1 MLGFHR
7 PQLASRGGTVPFGT
21 ETSEVLLSPRTGI
34 SKNTTVV
41 EPRTLVTKKL
51 VFYVVLMTCVSFFL
65 LMTRIARWLVEIR
78 TMTRTIICY

>member
-1 MLGFHR
+1 M
-7 PQLASRGGTVPFGT
+7 PFGT
-21 ETSEVLLSPRTGI
+21 ETSEVLLSQRTGI